1 MRNKSSKPGKKQ
13 VSRPELP
20 AGTFTWINITGS
32 LLFALYSFWFLGI
45 HKADLMFRL
54 QELTLFLF
62 DKTFFY
68 EHLQSPGGLL
78 EYAGKFLTQF
88 FYYPRLTP
96 KV

>member
-32 LLFALYSFWFLGI
+32 LLFALYSFWFLGV

-62 DKTFFY
+62 DKTFFTNT
-68 EHLQSPGGLL
+68 
-78 EYAGKFLTQF
+78 F
-88 FYYPRLTP
+88 
-96 KV
+96 KVREDCWNTRESF